1 MNEREIIEDK
11 NVNHYIRITTF
22 SSDKNIIAKISV
34 KLIESKLCAS
44 THTDKVLSSY
54 WWNREVVDTEEYRLE
69 IISRLD
75 KKDEIVSVI
84 RSFHDYEVPEIQIDA
99 HETLNRDIEKWI
111 DNALI

>member
-1 MNEREIIEDK
+1 MEESK
-11 NVNHYIRITTF
+11 YVRITTF
-22 SSDKNIIAKISV
+22 GDNKAIMSIIAV
-34 KLIESKLCAS
+34 TLIEERLAAS
-44 THTDKVLSSY
+44 THTDKVVSSY
-54 WWNREVVDTEEYRLE
+54 WWKEKVVDTEEYRLE

-111 DNALI
+111 DDTLI

>member
-1 MNEREIIEDK
+1 MDEREVIEDK
-11 NVNHYIRITTF
+11 NTSHYIRITTF

-54 WWNREVVDTEEYRLE
+54 WWNGEVVDTEEYRLE

-84 RSFHDYEVPEIQIDA
+84 RSLHDYEVPEIQIDA

-111 DNALI
+111 DDTLI